1 MFGYPPV
8 PLRLGSFDG
17 FEVLALG
24 FPEIDDLALP
34 ANLRVEPPGT
44 GDRSGNQDAEFDQLL
59 DSPMDGLFVHPERL
73 GDFGLRH
80 ANDVVEVQAGVE
92 VYEDPI
98 DLQSDIAPRGEFFQ
112 ESLVDLHPTF
122 TVGTVDLRLTE

>member
-34 ANLRVEPPGT
+34 ASLRVEPPGT

-80 ANDVVEVQAGVE
+80 ANDVVEVKRA
-92 VYEDPI
+92 
-98 DLQSDIAPRGEFFQ
+98 
-112 ESLVDLHPTF
+112 
-122 TVGTVDLRLTE
+122 LRYMKTR

>member
-1 MFGYPPV
+1 MARRQLTPARCWCQSGWLV
-8 PLRLGSFDG
+8 LRVECPSNAWISTRSLRPGSFDG

-34 ANLRVEPPGT
+34 ASLRVEPPGA

-59 DSPMDGLFVHPERL
+59 DGPMDGLLVHPERL

-80 ANDVVEVQAGVE
+80 ANDVVEIQAGVE

-98 DLQSDIAPRGEFFQ
+98 DL
-112 ESLVDLHPTF
+112 
-122 TVGTVDLRLTE
+122 